1 MQPLAADHR
10 VVTFDARGN
19 GERTSPPTPQTSRWN
34 SWFDD
39 VLAVADTCNAVTFH
53 HLGFSL
59 GAKVGWGVRGGG

>member
-1 MQPLAADHR
+1 LP
-10 VVTFDARGN
+10 RGN
-19 GERTSPPTPQTSRWN
+19 GESDKPTDPADYTLELMV
-34 SWFDD
+34 DD